1 MPSASHIH
9 VYRSDCNGD
18 TQTDALSCV
27 NSVGYME
34 VIYHDWT
41 TETGKAVL

>member
-1 MPSASHIH
+1 MPSASHIDA
-9 VYRSDCNGD
+9 YRSDCNGD

-27 NSVGYME
+27 NSME

-41 TETGKAVL
+41 TETEKAVL